1 MSSSKLVLSTLVAAA
16 ATITAASAFAGEVT
30 EYSEAYKRG
39 DHAADNTEGNEVWYF
54 TALDFSSFF
63 GTTDLVLSS
72 DGTSSGS
79 AIDVAT
85 NNIYFSGT
93 GEKTSTVTITGADI
107 DTSDLTTNSYGN
119 VSTYYAFIVEGS
131 TVTFSGS
138 GVDITELGLN
148 LSIGTM
154 SSATLAIT
162 DGAKVAT
169 KAFYSVVGSNGATGT
184 IEVSGSDS
192 ELHTQQIMLGLG
204 TASLESES
212 NSLGDGYYDAR
223 YLQTEAEYT
232 DRSAAIEGGDN
243 SAIGVGVINI
253 TNGGVMYVGADGDNK
268 SSSENKLQLSNGSI
282 SVSGIGSALYLG
294 ENSDLVV
301 GGEISY
307 LTDDGTALA
316 LGINYKQAITVSGG
330 GTVTN
335 DNQTRLAQLD
345 IGLVYA
351 ASVSTS
357 TIDVSGSG
365 SSFDISVGSAGAYF
379 AYNPGYY
386 NIDGEQV
393 AFSGGQ
399 ATIDVTASNGGTF
412 TVSSTGGI
420 YVADEGY
427 MTLTTDDFTPGQ
439 SAGLA
444 VSFSAT
450 TDEATGLGGTINLV
464 AETRE
469 ESGVTYASS
478 IFFGRGN
485 SSGTNSISVSADGAA
500 SEVNISAAGHVFANT
515 SNLSGVEVSFSIS
528 NNAEMSISTEY
539 GGIYFYTG
547 TKIEVASGGTLSTS
561 ANASYG
567 TDLYG
572 AAVNISD
579 GGKWKSDNIV
589 YLYPGSSVSISSN
602 GEWESSGDI
611 WMYSGGKIEI
621 SDGGVLAANGGLLA
635 YSGNSLVISSGGKL
649 TSDSGSITFYSGST
663 LTLNV
668 VITEEEAVSGLTEF
682 DHTLIEGNSVTVA
695 GSSNFS
701 IVVDVSVLTAL
712 DLDAGEE
719 FVIDIIDST
728 SWSYTG
734 TVADKVSIVGGN
746 SSKWEVSS
754 SATNGKV
761 AVILSYVPEPSMFG
775 FVAGLAALGFVATR
789 RRRNR
794 GNKA

>member
-1 MSSSKLVLSTLVAAA
+1 MSPSKLVLSTLVAAA
-16 ATITAASAFAGEVT
+16 ATISAASVFADDDPSVT
-30 EYSEAYKRG
+30 TYTKAYQRG
-39 DHAADNTEGNEVWYF
+39 DHATGTEDVWYF
-54 TALDFSSFF
+54 KALDFSSFF

-72 DGTSSGS
+72 DGASNGS

-93 GEKTSTVTITGADI
+93 GEETSTVTITGADI
-107 DTSDLTTNSYGN
+107 DTTDLTTNSYGN

-138 GVDITELGLN
+138 GVEITELGMN
-148 LSIGTM
+148 LSVGTM
-154 SSATLAIT
+154 ADATLKIV

-184 IEVSGSDS
+184 IEVSGRGS

-223 YLQTEAEYT
+223 YLQTETEYNT
-232 DRSAAIEGGDN
+232 RSDAIKGGDN
-243 SAIGVGVINI
+243 SAVGVGVINI

-268 SSSENKLQLSNGSI
+268 SASENKLQLSNGSI
-282 SVSGIGSALYLG
+282 SVSGTGSALYLG

-316 LGINYKQAITVSGG
+316 LGINYKQAITVSEG

-351 ASVSTS
+351 ASISTS

-386 NIDGEQV
+386 NIDGGQV

-427 MTLTTDDFTPGQ
+427 KTLTTDNFTPGQ

-450 TDEATGLGGTINLV
+450 TDEETGLGGTINLV

-469 ESGVTYASS
+469 ENGVTYASN
-478 IFFGRGN
+478 ICLGRGN

-500 SEVNISAAGHVFANT
+500 SKVNISAAGHVYANT
-515 SNLSGVEVSFSIS
+515 SNLSGVEVSFSVS
-528 NNAEMSISTEY
+528 NNAEMSISAEY
-539 GGIYFYTG
+539 GAIYLWTG
-547 TKIEVASGGTLSTS
+547 TTVDVSSGGTLVTS
-561 ANASYG
+561 AYAGTELYRAS
-567 TDLYG
+567 
-572 AAVNISD
+572 VNISD
-579 GGKWKSDNIV
+579 GGKW
-589 YLYPGSSVSISSN
+589 
-602 GEWESSGDI
+602 ESSGTV
-611 WMYSGGKIEI
+611 YVEQGSSIE
-621 SDGGVLAANGGLLA
+621 
-635 YSGNSLVISSGGKL
+635 ISSGGKL
-649 TSDSGSITFYSGST
+649 ISDGSFTVYSGAT

-682 DHTLIEGNSVTVA
+682 DHSLIEGKSVTVA

-712 DLDAGEE
+712 DLDAGDE

-728 SWSYTG
+728 SWTYSG
-734 TVADKVSIVGGN
+734 TVADKVSIVGGS

-761 AVILSYVPEPSMFG
+761 AVILSYIPEPSMFG

-789 RRRNR
+789 RRRHR
-794 GNKA
+794 GNKAQ